1 MRYTSS
7 CWLIFI
13 CLGEKIEEAKWI
25 LENYNYNRFAI
36 GKDPLTNC
44 YYLYLTAKIR
54 GDVNYEERVLD
65 EVGKTYMR
73 HQDSWWLLYMILNL
87 DTRYKIR
94 TNVWKFWNNSL
105 NMEFIRLCSIWKHI
119 CVIRKS
125 QRFLKSSEHSRYRC

>member
-1 MRYTSS
+1 MLANIY
-7 CWLIFI
+7 L
-13 CLGEKIEEAKWI
+13 LGEKIEEAKWI

-87 DTRYKIR
+87 DTRYK
-94 TNVWKFWNNSL
+94 NPYK
-105 NMEFIRLCSIWKHI
+105 RLEVLEQQFEYGIHSVMFYLEHI